1 MDPNRNPF
9 APGAGNQPPEMAG
22 REQVM
27 ADLGVAFQR
36 VKQGRSDRGRLLLG
50 LRGVGKTVLLNRLDE
65 LASRH
70 GYETLI
76 FEAPEE
82 RGLPEMLVPKL
93 RSLLV
98 RLSRVERAKT
108 LARRA
113 LGVLRAFAAAF
124 RVSVGDVEFGVEAE
138 PGTADSGD
146 LESDLPELFL
156 AVGEAAKEAGV
167 GVALLLD
174 EVQYLSSE
182 DLSALIVAMHRI
194 SQKNL
199 PVLLVGAG
207 LPQLAGLAGEAKS
220 YAERLFR
227 YPEIG
232 PLSPAA
238 AAEAIRV
245 PVEREGASIED
256 EALERIVRETEGYPY
271 FLQEWGFH
279 AWDEAAGSLISAADV
294 ERASAT
300 VLAHLDQ
307 DFFKVRFDRLTQ
319 REKEYLRAMAELGS
333 GPYRSGEI
341 AQLLGTSVTTA
352 ASLRDG
358 LIKKGMIYSQ
368 QHGLADFTVPMFDS
382 FMRRTMPKWRAASGT
397 KKGRSR
403 VS

>member
-1 MDPNRNPF
+1 MDSNRNPF

-22 REQVM
+22 RERVM
-27 ADLGVAFQR
+27 EELTVALQR
-36 VKQGRSDRGRLLLG
+36 VKQGRSDRSRLLLG

-156 AVGEAAKEAGV
+156 AVGMAAQEAEA

-232 PLSPAA
+232 PLSPDA
-238 AAEAIRV
+238 AAEAIRA
-245 PVEREGASIED
+245 PVEREGAQIED
-256 EALERIVRETEGYPY
+256 EALERIVHETEGYPY

-279 AWDEAAGSLISAADV
+279 AWDEAAGTPISSADV
-294 ERASAT
+294 ERASVT

-319 REKEYLRAMAELGS
+319 REKEYLRAMAELGP

-341 AQLLGTSVTTA
+341 AELLGTSVTTA

-358 LIKKGMIYSQ
+358 LIKKGMIYSR
-368 QHGLADFTVPMFDS
+368 QHGLADFTVPMFDA
-382 FMRRTMPKWRAASGT
+382 FMRRTMPKWRPASGA
-397 KKGRSR
+397 KKARSR
-403 VS
+403 AS